1 VSGLLR
7 NGDGPYVFVEE
18 IPEGHEPQVQ
28 MLLRVGHPGTCNPGP
43 PVEIVKPFE
52 ATHWGTQEMHV
63 RDPDGRIWSLQAP
76 PSGSGR

>member
-1 VSGLLR
+1 MSGLLR

-52 ATHWGTQEMHV
+52 ATALGHAGDA
-63 RDPDGRIWSLQAP
+63 RPRS
-76 PSGSGR
+76 